1 MKNRLGLSSTF
12 KPILLYNT
20 ESSSE
25 ETKTALFMHE
35 WEPTYCWREE
45 KDFQKQTYA
54 KVKHFTGDTSAQYLE
69 SSKH

>member
-35 WEPTYCWREE
+35 WEPTYCWRE
-45 KDFQKQTYA
+45 DA